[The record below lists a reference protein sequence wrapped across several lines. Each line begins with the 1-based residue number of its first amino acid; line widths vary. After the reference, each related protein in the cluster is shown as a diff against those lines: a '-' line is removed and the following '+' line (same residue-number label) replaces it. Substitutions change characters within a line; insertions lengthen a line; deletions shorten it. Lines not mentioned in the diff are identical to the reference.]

1 MSGEQTRRLLIG
13 LIVAGLTVQAGA
25 ILWAVFS
32 KGEPVPAE
40 AMAPFTYL
48 LSTMASVP
56 AGIMAV
62 AGSVL
67 ILSMTLGSPVQRSHL
82 GAIVLKDPDF
92 RLSQA
97 GAVTTIL
104 ACCLA
109 LLLSHL
115 PFVSHSQTSLV
126 ILAFGGYLQFGAV
139 LVALV
144 RLFRTIPTLLTQERL
159 LDSALGKLDADYL
172 SGRERR
178 LLGVDS
184 TERGRSDRLNDLIF
198 AFRIAPGEADD
209 PLVTIHDV
217 LENVV
222 SQSPPSVVTFSL
234 TLVSRK
240 LTEVVDTSHDRICQL
255 LVTPWFSEL
264 RVPVIRRSSPSV
276 ALTYFDAWANLLRA
290 AREKGMDGFVANSAR
305 SFVGALKDVARAG
318 LFESAADRA
327 LRPLARLATEIGGN
341 SAVAAPW
348 MGAIVIWMREDA
360 ERGDGT
366 YARVL
371 WNPVERY
378 VGKLARDLDHETPV
392 LAVLAHALTAVVKA
406 SVRRG
411 LVTESGDPFEKE
423 IADTLEKLT
432 RELRARAEDPKT
444 SRETAV
450 RARRR
455 AELFLEPVEAS
466 YPSAAPD
473 ASAPA

>member
-1 MSGEQTRRLLIG
+1 MNAEKTRQVLIAF
-13 LIVAGLTVQAGA
+13 LVAGIVIQAGA
-25 ILWAVFS
+25 ILWALFA
-32 KGEPVPAE
+32 KRAPAAVE
-40 AMAPFTYL
+40 EMVPFTYL
-48 LSTMASVP
+48 LSTMAAVP

-82 GAIVLKDPDF
+82 GAIVLKDADF
-92 RLSQA
+92 RLAQT
-97 GAVTTIL
+97 GAVVTIL

-115 PFVSHSQTSLV
+115 PFVSHSATSLV
-126 ILAFGGYLQFGAV
+126 VLAFGGYLQFAAV

-159 LDSALGKLDADYL
+159 LDSALGKLDAAYL

-178 LLGVDS
+178 LLGVDA
-184 TERGRSDRLNDLIF
+184 TERGRSERINDLIF

-209 PLVTIHDV
+209 PLVTVHDV

-222 SQSPPSVVTFSL
+222 AQSPPSVVTFSL
-234 TLVSRK
+234 NLVSRK
-240 LTEVVDTSHDRICQL
+240 LADVIDTSHDRICQL

-264 RVPVIRRSSPSV
+264 RVPVLRRSSPSV

-290 AREKGMDGFVANSAR
+290 AREKGMDGFVANTAR

-318 LFESAADRA
+318 LFESGADRA
-327 LRPLARLATEIGGN
+327 LRPLARLVSEIGGN
-341 SAVAAPW
+341 PAVAGPW
-348 MGAIVIWMREDA
+348 MGAVVVWMREDA
-360 ERGDGT
+360 ERGDGM

-378 VGKLARDLDHETPV
+378 VSRLARDLDRETPV
-392 LAVLAHALTAVVKA
+392 LAVLVHALTAVVRA
-406 SVRRG
+406 SVHHG
-411 LVTESGDPFEKE
+411 LTTEGGDPFDQE
-423 IADTLEKLT
+423 ISQALEKIA
-432 RELRARAEDPKT
+432 RELRTRAEDPNT
-444 SRETAV
+444 PREASE

-455 AELFLEPVEAS
+455 AGLLFEPVEAS
-466 YPSAAPD
+466 YPSAGPET
-473 ASAPA
+473 SKPA

>member
-1 MSGEQTRRLLIG
+1 MSAEKTRRLLVAF
-13 LIVAGLTVQAGA
+13 IVAGLALQAAA
-25 ILWAVFS
+25 IVWASLS
-32 KGEPVPAE
+32 KGAPAAAE
-40 AMAPFTYL
+40 EMAPFTYL

-115 PFVSHSQTSLV
+115 PFVSHSATSLV

-139 LVALV
+139 LIALV

-159 LDSALGKLDADYL
+159 LDSALGKLDAAYL
-172 SGRERR
+172 AGREQR
-178 LLGVDS
+178 LLGVDA
-184 TERGRSDRLNDLIF
+184 TERGRSERINDLIF

-209 PLVTIHDV
+209 PLVTVHDV

-222 SQSPPSVVTFSL
+222 SQSPPSVVTYSL
-234 TLVSRK
+234 NLVSRK
-240 LTEVVDTSHDRICQL
+240 LADVVDTSHDRICQL

-264 RVPVIRRSSPSV
+264 RIPVVRRASPSV

-305 SFVGALKDVARAG
+305 SFVGALKDVARGG
-318 LFESAADRA
+318 LFESATDRA
-327 LRPLARLATEIGGN
+327 LRPLARLISEIGAN
-341 SAVAAPW
+341 PAVAGPW
-348 MGAIVIWMREDA
+348 MGAVVIWMREDA
-360 ERGDGT
+360 ERGDGA

-378 VGKLARDLDHETPV
+378 VSRLARDLNRETPV
-392 LAVLAHALTAVVKA
+392 LAVLVHALTAVVRA
-406 SVRRG
+406 SVRNG

-423 IADTLEKLT
+423 ISETLEKIA
-432 RELRARAEDPKT
+432 RELRIRAEDPNT
-444 SRETAV
+444 PREASI
-450 RARRR
+450 RARKR
-455 AELFLEPVEAS
+455 AELLLEPVEAS
-466 YPSAAPD
+466 YPSAGPETRP
-473 ASAPA
+473 PA

>member
-1 MSGEQTRRLLIG
+1 MSAEKTRRLL
-13 LIVAGLTVQAGA
+13 VAFLAAGIIIQAGA
-25 ILWAVFS
+25 IVWAIFS
-32 KGEPVPAE
+32 KGEPAAVE

-82 GAIVLKDPDF
+82 GAIVLKDADF
-92 RLSQA
+92 RLAQT

-115 PFVSHSQTSLV
+115 PFVSHSATSLV
-126 ILAFGGYLQFGAV
+126 VLAFGGYLQFGAV
-139 LVALV
+139 LIALV

-159 LDSALGKLDADYL
+159 LGSALEKLDAAYL
-172 SGRERR
+172 SGREKR

-184 TERGRSDRLNDLIF
+184 TERGRTERINDLIF

-234 TLVSRK
+234 NLVSRK
-240 LTEVVDTSHDRICQL
+240 LADVIDTSHDRICQL

-264 RVPVIRRSSPSV
+264 RVPVVRRASPSV

-290 AREKGMDGFVANSAR
+290 AREKGMDGFVANTAR

-318 LFESAADRA
+318 LFESATDRA
-327 LRPLARLATEIGGN
+327 LRPLARLVSEVGAN
-341 SAVAAPW
+341 PAVAGPW
-348 MGAIVIWMREDA
+348 MGSIVVWMREDA
-360 ERGDGT
+360 ERGEGA

-378 VGKLARDLDHETPV
+378 VGRLARDLDRETPV
-392 LAVLAHALTAVVKA
+392 LAVLVHALTAVVRA

-411 LVTESGDPFEKE
+411 LVTESGDPFDKE
-423 IADTLEKLT
+423 ISEVLEKT
-432 RELRARAEDPKT
+432 ARELRTRAEDPNIP
-444 SRETAV
+444 REAAA

-455 AELFLEPVEAS
+455 AEMLFEPVEAS
-466 YPSAAPD
+466 YPSAGPETAT
-473 ASAPA
+473 PA

>member
-1 MSGEQTRRLLIG
+1 MSGERVRPLLVA
-13 LIVAGLTVQAGA
+13 LIVAGVVIQAAA
-25 ILWAVFS
+25 IVWAIVS
-32 KGEPVPAE
+32 KAAPAAVE
-40 AMAPFTYL
+40 EMAPFTYL

-62 AGSVL
+62 SGSVL

-97 GAVTTIL
+97 GSVTTIL

-115 PFVSHSQTSLV
+115 PFVSHSSTSLV
-126 ILAFGGYLQFGAV
+126 VLAFGGYLQFGAV
-139 LVALV
+139 LIALV

-159 LDSALGKLDADYL
+159 LDSALRKLDAAYL

-178 LLGVDS
+178 LLGVDA
-184 TERGRSDRLNDLIF
+184 TERGRTERLNDLIF

-234 TLVSRK
+234 TLVSRR
-240 LTEVVDTSHDRICQL
+240 LAEIVDSSHDRICQL

-264 RVPVIRRSSPSV
+264 RVPVVRRASPSV
-276 ALTYFDAWANLLRA
+276 VLTYFDAWANLLRA

-305 SFVGALKDVARAG
+305 SFVGALKEVSRAG

-327 LRPLARLATEIGGN
+327 LRPLARIASEMGAN
-341 SAVAAPW
+341 PAVAGPW
-348 MGAIVIWMREDA
+348 MGAIVVWMREDA
-360 ERGDGT
+360 ERGEGA

-378 VGKLARDLDHETPV
+378 VSRLARDLDRDTPV
-392 LAVLAHALTAVVKA
+392 LAVLAHALTAVVRG
-406 SVRRG
+406 SVRHG
-411 LVTESGDPFEKE
+411 LVTDGGDPLEKE
-423 IADTLEKLT
+423 IAETLEKLT
-432 RELRARAEDPKT
+432 RELRHRAEDPNT
-444 SRETAV
+444 PREIV
-450 RARRR
+450 ERARRR
-455 AELFLEPVEAS
+455 AALLLEPVEAS
-466 YPSAAPD
+466 WPSESPG
-473 ASAPA
+473 SERPA

>member
-1 MSGEQTRRLLIG
+1 MSAEKTRRILVSFL
-13 LIVAGLTVQAGA
+13 VAGIVIQAVA
-25 ILWAVFS
+25 ILWAIFG
-32 KGEPVPAE
+32 KAEPVAVE
-40 AMAPFTYL
+40 SMVPFTYL
-48 LSTMASVP
+48 LSTMATVP

-82 GAIVLKDPDF
+82 GAIVLKDADF
-92 RLSQA
+92 RLAQS
-97 GAVTTIL
+97 GAVVTIL

-115 PFVSHSQTSLV
+115 PFVSHSAMSLLV
-126 ILAFGGYLQFGAV
+126 LAFGGYLQFGAV
-139 LVALV
+139 LIALT

-159 LDSALGKLDADYL
+159 LDTALRKLDAAYL
-172 SGRERR
+172 SGREQR
-178 LLGVDS
+178 LLGVDATEHGR
-184 TERGRSDRLNDLIF
+184 TERINDLIF

-234 TLVSRK
+234 NLVSRK
-240 LTEVVDTSHDRICQL
+240 LAEVIDTSHDRICQL

-264 RVPVIRRSSPSV
+264 RVPVVRRASPSV

-290 AREKGMDGFVANSAR
+290 GREKGMDGFVANTAR

-327 LRPLARLATEIGGN
+327 LRPLARLVSEVSAN
-341 SAVAAPW
+341 PAVAGPW
-348 MGAIVIWMREDA
+348 MGAVVVWMREDT
-360 ERGDGT
+360 ERGEGI

-378 VGKLARDLDHETPV
+378 VGRLARDLDRETPV
-392 LAVLAHALTAVVKA
+392 LAVLVHALTAVVRA
-406 SVRRG
+406 SVRHG
-411 LVTESGDPFEKE
+411 LVTESGDPFDKE
-423 IADTLEKLT
+423 ISSTLERLA
-432 RELRARAEDPKT
+432 RELRLRAEDPN
-444 SRETAV
+444 SPPVVSA

-455 AELFLEPVEAS
+455 AELLFEPVEAS
-466 YPSAAPD
+466 YPSAGPD
-473 ASAPA
+473 APAPA